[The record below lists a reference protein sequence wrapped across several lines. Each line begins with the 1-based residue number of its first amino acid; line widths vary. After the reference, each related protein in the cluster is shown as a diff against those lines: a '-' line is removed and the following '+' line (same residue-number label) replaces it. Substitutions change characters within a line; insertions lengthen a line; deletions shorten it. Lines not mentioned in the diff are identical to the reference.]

1 MEEVFEKIVESI
13 CKKQNYE
20 EMIANTVKGK
30 VNNNIEETLGI
41 ISSNSKLEK
50 TEKDQIYNKIFD
62 FVKDMNNEVEN
73 KVKDIYRKGLKESI
87 TAMSIIFSKHK
98 SVEDDEWEELEFDV
112 RDFINTRLEKTNKL
126 GKNAEHKSMIKDIK
140 KYKEKIKDKENL
152 EELENLYEL
161 LKDIENVKSY
171 EQGFTDAI
179 NILTKFN

>member
-1 MEEVFEKIVESI
+1 MEEIFEKIVENI

-20 EMIANTVKGK
+20 EIIANIVKGK

-41 ISSNSKLEK
+41 ISSNSKLER

-62 FVKDMNNEVEN
+62 FVKDINNELEN
-73 KVKDIYRKGLKESI
+73 KVKDIYRKGLRESI
-87 TAMSIIFSKHK
+87 TAMSIIFSKER
-98 SVEDDEWEELEFDV
+98 SIEDEEWGELEFDV

-126 GKNAEHKSMIKDIK
+126 SENEEHKSIIKDIK

-152 EELENLYEL
+152 EELDNLYEL
-161 LKDIENVKSY
+161 LRDIENVESY